1 MNDENKWSEISNDI
15 ANVTKQIKSKM
26 NDENLVD
33 DLKDTFKTTIN
44 NTSQLIANIVKTV
57 EASVTDEDIKKET
70 REIVKKI
77 NSELDSLLKKTKN
90 KFTEVLD
97 TELLSEE
104 E

>member
-1 MNDENKWSEISNDI
+1 MNGDHKWSEISNDI
-15 ANVTKQIKSKM
+15 ANVAKQIKS
-26 NDENLVD
+26 NIDDENLVD

-70 REIVKKI
+70 REIVKNI

>member
-1 MNDENKWSEISNDI
+1 MNDENKWAEISNDI
-15 ANVTKQIKSKM
+15 ANVAKQIKSKM

-70 REIVKKI
+70 REIVKNI

>member
-1 MNDENKWSEISNDI
+1 MNDENKWAEISNDI
-15 ANVTKQIKSKM
+15 ANVAKQIKSKM

-57 EASVTDEDIKKET
+57 EASVTDDDIKKET
-70 REIVKKI
+70 REIVKNI